1 MEIKYVSKIKMYQ
14 ESRKKEIVSSKFGD
28 RILSPQALNAVGRHF
43 LLGDVRETMLCIALN
58 TRNEII
64 AIYPAFTG
72 TINTMIVSTREIMQF
87 ALLNN
92 AHTIA
97 LIHNHPSGNSKPS
110 DDDINFTKRMAMAG
124 SLMKIPLIDHLV
136 VSDEDYSSIRSYDE
150 EIFDPVGD
158 KEIKQ
163 LLAAERNID

>member
-14 ESRKKEIVSSKFGD
+14 ESRKKEIVSNKFGD
-28 RILSPQALNAVGRHF
+28 RILSPQMLNAVGRHF

-58 TRNEII
+58 TKNEII

-92 AHTIA
+92 ATTIA

-110 DDDINFTKRMAMAG
+110 QDDINFTKRMAMACT
-124 SLMKIPLIDHLV
+124 LMKIPLIDHLV
-136 VSDEDYSSIRSYDE
+136 VSDDDYSSIRSYDE
-150 EIFDPVGD
+150 AIFDPVGD
-158 KEIKQ
+158 TEIKQ